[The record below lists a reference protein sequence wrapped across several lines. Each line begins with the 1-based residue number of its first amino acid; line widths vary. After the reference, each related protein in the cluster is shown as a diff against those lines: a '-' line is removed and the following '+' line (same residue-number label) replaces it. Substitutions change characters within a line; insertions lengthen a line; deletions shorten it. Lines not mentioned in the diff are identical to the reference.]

1 MEFSPENVAVS
12 TSARLIGRAAV
23 DKGKHALAERTSA
36 LSLHL
41 LTAGLVGAI

>member
-23 DKGKHALAERTSA
+23 DKGKYALADRTSA
-36 LSLHL
+36 LLRL
-41 LTAGLVGAI
+41 LTAGLVRAI